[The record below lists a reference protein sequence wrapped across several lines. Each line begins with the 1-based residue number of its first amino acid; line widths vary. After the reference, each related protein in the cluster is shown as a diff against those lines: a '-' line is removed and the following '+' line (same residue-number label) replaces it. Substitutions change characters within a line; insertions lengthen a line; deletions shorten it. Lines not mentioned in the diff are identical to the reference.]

1 MVRKLI
7 HRLTLCALSI
17 RLQIGISW
25 EAIQW
30 PQKVVFSNPF
40 EAGGYGL
47 RAALRPFR

>member
-7 HRLTLCALSI
+7 HKLTLCALSI
-17 RLQIGISW
+17 RFQAGISW

-30 PQKVVFSNPF
+30 PQRVVFSNPF
-40 EAGGYGL
+40 EAVGYDL